1 MNPGIWHGG
10 LEYKVPISVLSRI
23 GTAAFLVPTAFSAP
37 PVATILPSTK
47 GQTGYTQGGQ
57 PKVSFSVILLMMYF
71 PARLEP
77 KMFSEPT
84 DCQPDRE
91 RCIVHSPS
99 RMMQIYSLKLSQI
112 PIDNKSVEL
121 YGYIAVRDYH
131 DSLLNYI
138 VNRSRDDPIIV
149 HQGSLI
155 PMTGPK
161 RGISMSSTV
170 LLEFDMRIKK
180 GEPEE
185 NDLQL
190 IDGASE
196 ICEVTAPM
204 HVYTTRIEGDCG
216 AVDITSALVYEAVE
230 ATIEVVV
237 PEVLSGFSLSL
248 SSLVLIYGSR
258 KEIQL
263 FHGTICESC
272 ALRRSVIAVGLK
284 FKIRRKGSKN
294 GLERYCS
301 FKAANHGCARRQIML
316 DIASISAKV
325 TWSTDPL

>member
-1 MNPGIWHGG
+1 
-10 LEYKVPISVLSRI
+10 
-23 GTAAFLVPTAFSAP
+23 
-37 PVATILPSTK
+37 
-47 GQTGYTQGGQ
+47 
-57 PKVSFSVILLMMYF
+57 
-71 PARLEP
+71 
-77 KMFSEPT
+77 MFSEPT

>member
-1 MNPGIWHGG
+1 
-10 LEYKVPISVLSRI
+10 
-23 GTAAFLVPTAFSAP
+23 
-37 PVATILPSTK
+37 
-47 GQTGYTQGGQ
+47 
-57 PKVSFSVILLMMYF
+57 
-71 PARLEP
+71 
-77 KMFSEPT
+77 
-84 DCQPDRE
+84 
-91 RCIVHSPS
+91 
-99 RMMQIYSLKLSQI
+99 
-112 PIDNKSVEL
+112 
-121 YGYIAVRDYH
+121 
-131 DSLLNYI
+131 
-138 VNRSRDDPIIV
+138 
-149 HQGSLI
+149 
-155 PMTGPK
+155 
-161 RGISMSSTV
+161 MSSTV

-180 GEPEE
+180 GEQEE

-204 HVYTTRIEGDCG
+204 HGYTTRIEGDCG

-230 ATIEVVV
+230 AAIEVVV

-272 ALRRSVIAVGLK
+272 ALRRSVIAVGMETWMHLK